1 MKKLLLFLLLLIPF
15 SVLAES
21 YTFEDL
27 TITLDDSDW
36 IVFTKDNIDGNP
48 AIEEQKINIDTL
60 KDLFNNKNVY
70 LDANIFDSVNPAEN
84 IELIVGITDANSRY
98 NLHNYS
104 KRRLKNIEKESI
116 KDYTNYNLIEHDIYS
131 NNDYKYI
138 RLYYED
144 KFVYIIDYNTVI
156 NGKTYTIK
164 CQKGTEFNDTDKK
177 NLEHIIDTIKYEYK
191 EEYEVKPPLLEPVER
206 IIVWGVIGGLIG
218 GVTSL
223 IMRRKMNR

>member
-1 MKKLLLFLLLLIPF
+1 MIPLNIYLVSSFSFFSSESKFDSVFSSKLIKEEVLGKKRKVNKPIL
-15 SVLAES
+15 S
-21 YTFEDL
+21 
-27 TITLDDSDW
+27 
-36 IVFTKDNIDGNP
+36 
-48 AIEEQKINIDTL
+48 EEQKINIDTL

-116 KDYTNYNLIEHDIYS
+116 KDYTNYNLTEHDIYS

-191 EEYEVKPPLLEPVER
+191 EEYEVKPPLLEPIER

>member
-27 TITLDDSDW
+27 TITLEDSDW

-84 IELIVGITDANSRY
+84 IELIVGISEANSRY

-177 NLEHIIDTIKYEYK
+177 NLEHIIDTI
-191 EEYEVKPPLLEPVER
+191 
-206 IIVWGVIGGLIG
+206 
-218 GVTSL
+218 
-223 IMRRKMNR
+223 

>member
-1 MKKLLLFLLLLIPF
+1 MKKILLFLILLIPF
-15 SVLAES
+15 QVLAES

-27 TITLDDSDW
+27 TITLEDSDW

-84 IELIVGITDANSRY
+84 IELIVGISEANSRY

-104 KRRLKNIEKESI
+104 KRRVNKILKETVDDY
-116 KDYTNYNLIEHDIYS
+116 KDYKVLDSYIYS
-131 NNDYKYI
+131 NNKYTYI
-138 RLYYED
+138 AIYYED

-191 EEYEVKPPLLEPVER
+191 EEYEVKPPLLEPIER